1 MDRKVANGFAPVGQH
16 PYAPWLAAVTAVG
29 VHLLLA
35 LGLASLPKVG
45 LHGDR
50 AIPVE
55 VDLVTPPPP
64 QAAPPPPIPSPDPPP
79 PDPTPKLAV
88 RRPALHKAPP
98 PMPNQEETKP
108 PPADTPPTPVF
119 GVTADSVVQGESS
132 VAVPLG
138 NTLMTKDRTLAK
150 APPPPLPAAPP
161 PPAAPAFAP
170 VDEESVA
177 ELPDKLF
184 MPEPKYPDM
193 ALRLGVEG
201 KVRLRLGIDRRGN
214 VKSVRVLQKV
224 GFGMD
229 EAAEAAAWKSNWKP
243 AKKETG
249 EAVDVVIHYNF
260 IFQLP
265 TR

>member
-1 MDRKVANGFAPVGQH
+1 MDRKVANGVAPIGQH
-16 PYAPWLAAVTAVG
+16 PYAAWLGAATAVAF
-29 VHLLLA
+29 HLLLA
-35 LGLASLPKVG
+35 LGLAWLPKVG
-45 LHGDR
+45 LHSDP
-50 AIPVE
+50 AVPLE

-64 QAAPPPPIPSPDPPP
+64 PVAVPPPPPPDPPP
-79 PDPTPKLAV
+79 PDRAPKLAV
-88 RRPALHKAPP
+88 RRPALHKAPM
-98 PMPNQEETKP
+98 PMPNQEQTKP
-108 PPADTPPTPVF
+108 APADTPPTPVF
-119 GVTADSVVQGESS
+119 GVTADSVVQGESPIA
-132 VAVPLG
+132 VAVG
-138 NTLMTKDRTLAK
+138 NTLMTSDRTLAK
-150 APPPPLPAAPP
+150 VAPAPLPAAPP
-161 PPAAPAFAP
+161 APAAPAFAP

-177 ELPDKLF
+177 ELPDKVF

-201 KVRLRLGIDRRGN
+201 KVRLRLGIDRRGH